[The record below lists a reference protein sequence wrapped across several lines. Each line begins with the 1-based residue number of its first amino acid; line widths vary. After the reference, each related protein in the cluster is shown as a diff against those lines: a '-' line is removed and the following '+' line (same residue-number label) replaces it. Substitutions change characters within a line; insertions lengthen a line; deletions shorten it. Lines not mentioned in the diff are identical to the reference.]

1 MGIRNISGVSKHIK
15 KIHKQIEG
23 AAKTTDTVL
32 ITGPTGT
39 GKELIANNIHASS
52 DRKNKPYEVVNC
64 GGLTATLFESE
75 MFGHVIG
82 AFTDAKANRKGKIA
96 SAESGTLF
104 LDEIGNLQEQQQS
117 VLLRFLQDKTYS
129 PVGSDK
135 TQKADVRIICAT
147 NQDIHQD
154 KANGKF
160 RSDLYARLAQ
170 VVIETEPL
178 KNRPEDVILLLK
190 EKNPKID
197 PRAKV
202 LLYSYDWPGNVR
214 DLENLV
220 SKDYSY
226 IRTHF
231 IRETSVQI
239 GEKIPEE
246 ADLFGLSFTQAVN
259 GKNGRNLDLLYAINL
274 VETFNPDCKKLTCAY
289 EICIL
294 KSAGLKNDNVA
305 EELHIRRKKLSQFQA
320 IFGFPLLKIQNF
332 SEFLQNP
339 NVRSALINK

>member
-1 MGIRNISGVSKHIK
+1 MDIRNISGVSKHIK
-15 KIHKQIEG
+15 NLHKKIEE

-52 DRKNKPYEVVNC
+52 DRTDKPYKEVNC
-64 GGLTATLFESE
+64 GGKTETLFESE
-75 MFGHVIG
+75 MFGHVKG
-82 AFTDAKANRKGKIA
+82 AFTDAKDRTGAIA
-96 SAESGTLF
+96 SAENGTLF
-104 LDEIGNLQEQQQS
+104 LDEIGDLQERQQS
-117 VLLRFLQDKTYS
+117 ALLRFLQDKKYS

-135 TQKADVRIICAT
+135 FKKADVRIICAT
-147 NQDIHQD
+147 NRDLHQD
-154 KANGKF
+154 KASGKF
-160 RSDLYARLAQ
+160 RSDLYERLTQ

-178 KNRPEDVILLLK
+178 IKRPEDVILLLK

-214 DLENLV
+214 ELENLA

-226 IRTHF
+226 IRKHL
-231 IRETSVQI
+231 IRETPFQI
-239 GEKIPEE
+239 EE
-246 ADLFGLSFTQAVN
+246 DILEQADLYKLAYAQAEK
-259 GKNGRNLDLLYAINL
+259 GEDGRNLDLLEAINF
-274 VETFNPDCKKLTCAY
+274 VETFNLDCKKLTCAY

-305 EELHIRRKKLSQFQA
+305 EALHIRRENLTQFQA
-320 IFGFPLLKIQNF
+320 KFGFPLLKIQKI
-332 SEFLQNP
+332 SEFLKNF
-339 NVRSALINK
+339 NIRSAFIK